1 MLSSQIPTITQ
12 LTQSKDAIVNN
23 EENDEV
29 SEKRR
34 DNVNR
39 TKVKSFTH

>member
-1 MLSSQIPTITQ
+1 MLPSQIPTFTQ
-12 LTQSKDAIVNN
+12 LTQPKDATVIK

-34 DNVNR
+34 DNVNK
-39 TKVKSFTH
+39 T